1 MNARRIF
8 RDIEQIDIVTPLV
21 NDFHSD
27 SQNKSYQLQQKLLK
41 DMQQFFLRKVLLW
54 LAQPYRL
61 IRILKS
67 SVSYLALA

>member
-1 MNARRIF
+1 MNARGIF
-8 RDIEQIDIVTPLV
+8 LDIEQIDQVTPLV

-27 SQNKSYQLQQKLLK
+27 SQNKSYQFQQKILK
-41 DMQQFFLRKVLLW
+41 GMEQFFLRKVLLW

-67 SVSYLALA
+67 SVSYFALA